1 MKKFLMLILFFAG
14 IVGGGIYYEVT
25 RPGSLTEEQNVFIP
39 KGASSRSVARHLAEA
54 NVIRSPLLFLI
65 AARVHGLDKHLRAG
79 EYVFE
84 PGASMISVMDKI
96 ARGEVF
102 YHKITIPEGWATG
115 KILYTIAVHP
125 ALSGEFTVDV
135 KEGEL
140 LPETYSFEYGTSRD
154 SLILQAKEAMKK
166 AKEKIWAE
174 RDANLPLKNIDEM
187 VTLASI
193 IEKETSR
200 PSERRLV
207 SSVFVNRLRKGMKLQ
222 TDPTVI
228 YALTEGESEFGRT
241 LKKKDLSV
249 DSPYNTYK
257 YYGLPPTPICN
268 PGLEAL
274 YAAAHPEKSSYLY
287 FVADGTGGHNFA
299 TNLNDHNVNVRRWLK
314 K

>member
-1 MKKFLMLILFFAG
+1 MKKFLLLSVMLTVLIGVVLFK
-14 IVGGGIYYEVT
+14 EVT
-25 RPGSLTEEQNVFIP
+25 RPGPLDAEINVFIP
-39 KGASSRSVARHLAEA
+39 KGTSSRSVAQSLKKA
-54 NVIRSPLLFLI
+54 NVIRFPILFLL
-65 AARVHGLDKHLRAG
+65 AARFNGLDKHLRAG
-79 EYVFE
+79 EYVFA
-84 PGASMISVMDKI
+84 PQTSMLAVMDKI
-96 ARGEVF
+96 AKGEVF
-102 YHKITIPEGWATG
+102 YHKITIPEGWTSG
-115 KILYTIAVHP
+115 KILYTIATHP
-125 ALSGEFTVDV
+125 ALSGEFSVDV

-154 SLILQAKEAMKK
+154 SLVLQAKEAMKK
-166 AKEKIWAE
+166 VKEKIWAE
-174 RDANLPLKNIDEM
+174 RDEKLPLKNVNEL

-200 PSERRLV
+200 PDERGLV
-207 SSVFVNRLRKGMKLQ
+207 ASVFVNRLRKGMKLQ

-228 YALTEGESEFGRT
+228 YALTEGESDFGRT

-257 YYGLPPTPICN
+257 YYGLPPAPICN
-268 PGLEAL
+268 PGLESL

-299 TNLNDHNVNVRRWLK
+299 TTLKDHNANVKLWLK